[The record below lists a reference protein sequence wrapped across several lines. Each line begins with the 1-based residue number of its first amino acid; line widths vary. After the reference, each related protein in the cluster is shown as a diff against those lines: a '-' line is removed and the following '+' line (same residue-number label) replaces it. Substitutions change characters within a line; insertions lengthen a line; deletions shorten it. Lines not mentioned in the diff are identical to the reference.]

1 MVAMSGYKGGKILG
15 RAIAASAESK
25 LHKKARAVAPWLMHL
40 LSSYNNTLEALT
52 DQRMDLFLTPTRKNY
67 LSRVGHLT
75 TAEAEVP
82 TRAL

>member
-1 MVAMSGYKGGKILG
+1 
-15 RAIAASAESK
+15 
-25 LHKKARAVAPWLMHL
+25 MHL

-52 DQRMDLFLTPTRKNY
+52 DQRMDLFLMPTRKNY

>member
-1 MVAMSGYKGGKILG
+1 
-15 RAIAASAESK
+15 
-25 LHKKARAVAPWLMHL
+25 MHL

-52 DQRMDLFLTPTRKNY
+52 DQRMDLFLMPTRKNY
-67 LSRVGHLT
+67 LPRVGHLT